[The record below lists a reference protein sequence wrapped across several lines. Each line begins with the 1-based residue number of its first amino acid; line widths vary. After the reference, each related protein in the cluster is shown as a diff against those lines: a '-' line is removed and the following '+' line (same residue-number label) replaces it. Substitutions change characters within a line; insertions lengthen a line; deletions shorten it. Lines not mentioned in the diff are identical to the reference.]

1 MIMKYIPKIKS
12 NINIFIS
19 KKSSNILDGS
29 YTSIYKGRTMNFE
42 DLREYVVGDNVK
54 DIDWKASARSNTL
67 LIRQFIAEKKHNMM
81 IVFDNG
87 KKMLADTK
95 AGEGKKFVSIMSAG
109 TLAYLANKHGDYVGA
124 VYNSDD
130 LIEYYQLKSTLYSIE
145 KFLCAYDSCTCQNSN
160 LEKSLEF
167 VLNNIKRKTILVI
180 ITDLKG
186 MDSISDE
193 ILRKLTIFHDV
204 LVINVSDAELTG
216 DMAFDMDDGLYIPK
230 LILRDKKINQMEK
243 EVKKEIFERCVKK
256 LQKYKVTA
264 MTIDSAEDISFRI
277 IELLERHRNANLR

>member
-29 YTSIYKGRTMNFE
+29 YASIYKGRTMNFE

-67 LIRQFIAEKKHNMM
+67 LVRQFIAEKKHNMM

-95 AGEGKKFVSIMSAG
+95 AGETKKTVSIMSAG

-124 VYNSDD
+124 VFNKDD
-130 LIEYYQLKSTLYSIE
+130 SIEYYPLKFTLYSIE
-145 KFLCAYDSCTCQNSN
+145 EFLCSYDACNCKESR

-167 VLNNIKRKTILVI
+167 ILNNIKRKMILVI
-180 ITDLKG
+180 VTDLKG
-186 MDSISDE
+186 MDSISDD
-193 ILRKLTIFHDV
+193 ILRKLTLFHDV
-204 LVINVSDAELTG
+204 LIINVSDAELTG
-216 DMAFDMDDGLYIPK
+216 DMAFDMDADIYIPR
-230 LILRDKKINQMEK
+230 LILQDKKINEMEK
-243 EVKKEIFERCVKK
+243 KIKEEIYNRCVKK
-256 LQKYKVTA
+256 FQKYKVTS
-264 MTIDSAEDISFRI
+264 MTIDSAEDISFRVV
-277 IELLERHRNANLR
+277 ELLERHKNANYR